1 MYPGRKEEDNKRC
14 MTDEPLWQQAR
25 ALRDALRQE
34 LARDAYWRVW
44 SIEPVR
50 LDDDRVVPMVLVEE
64 RQNGTFHLVPT
75 REEWMKVQAGQR
87 RGFRTRN

>member
-1 MYPGRKEEDNKRC
+1 MYPGRQEEDDQRG
-14 MTDEPLWQQAR
+14 MTDEPLWRQAR

-34 LARDAYWRVW
+34 LARDPRWRVW

-64 RQNGTFHLVPT
+64 RPTGTFHLVPN
-75 REEWMKVQAGQR
+75 RQEWLQVQAGR
-87 RGFRTRN
+87 RAGFRTRN